1 MLADLILQDAGRGG
15 LWEWA
20 MEERRTA
27 RPPNWDKLA
36 RRLELE
42 TAGKVAVSG
51 EVLRKWVIA
60 AEDERTK
67 GASK

>member
-1 MLADLILQDAGRGG
+1 M
-15 LWEWA
+15 WEWA
-20 MEERRTA
+20 MDERRTA
-27 RPPNWDKLA
+27 RPPNWNELA
-36 RRLELE
+36 RRLDRE

-60 AEDERTK
+60 SEDERSK